1 MPQIDSGQAL
11 PSPEVLARL
20 VARLGDDQRLE
31 YLEGMTRRMAIY
43 ELERDDESLDEAMR
57 YFESWAVSLAML
69 ASPTWQQQ
77 ATGVEKRIVQD
88 ELGEPI
94 AVDGLDRALNLR

>member
-1 MPQIDSGQAL
+1 
-11 PSPEVLARL
+11 
-20 VARLGDDQRLE
+20 
-31 YLEGMTRRMAIY
+31 MTKRMAIY
-43 ELERDDESLDEAMR
+43 ELDRDEQALEEAVR

-77 ATGVEKRIVQD
+77 ATAVERRIVQD

-94 AVDGLDRALNLR
+94 AVDGLDRALDLR